1 MNKFKLVFLFFVVSC
16 CYYCSDSQ
24 TNEDNDIAIINDTNP
39 GASSVN
45 PGSTNNNPVNTDDLS
60 DTDFNILFV
69 GNSLT
74 YTNDLPELVKQNAL
88 LKGIIVGT
96 KMIAEPNTAIID
108 HWIGGKVQVEIASKQ
123 FDFVVIQQGP
133 SSQAYG
139 REVLIDYG
147 KKYADLCNENDVKL
161 AYYMV
166 WPSIGWYHTFDDVIR
181 NHRDAAAIN
190 EAILCP
196 VGEKWKAHFDL
207 TNNFDYYGP
216 DNFHPSLLGSQVA
229 ANIIVESLFA
239 RQRDN

>member
-1 MNKFKLVFLFFVVSC
+1 MNNFKLVFLFFIVSC
-16 CYYCSDSQ
+16 CYCCSDIQ
-24 TNEDNDIAIINDTNP
+24 TNEDTNFAIIN
-39 GASSVN
+39 AVN
-45 PGSTNNNPVNTDDLS
+45 PGSSSENPSPTNNPVNTDDLS
-60 DTDFNILFV
+60 GTDFNILFV

-88 LKGIIVGT
+88 LRGITVGT

-108 HWIGGKVQVEIASKQ
+108 HWIGGKVQVEIVSKQ

-139 REVLIDYG
+139 REVLINYG
-147 KKYADLCNENDVKL
+147 KKYADLCNENGAKL

-196 VGEKWKAHFDL
+196 VGEKWKARFDS

-229 ANIIVESLFA
+229 ANVIVESLFA